1 MMLRLYAGFLAAIL
15 LLPSLGCSTMHQQT
29 IPQEAFSPPMHGPL
43 PRELAKVTMPEYV
56 IEPPDILVIEAT
68 QVIPK
73 PPYRLRTGDQIQI
86 QIDGVLPHAPVNN
99 VFLLMPGGVV
109 DLRASAAELAGG
121 MSYGSLSLAGMTVDE
136 AREAIVEFL
145 KKDWREPVVEV
156 YLIQI
161 AGQQQITGEHLV
173 RPDGSISLGTY
184 GSVRVVGLTLNQA
197 KAAVEA
203 QLADYLETPEVV
215 VDIFSYNSKVYYVV
229 TAGGGFGDQVV
240 RLPITGNETVL
251 DAMSQV
257 NSLSEISSHQMWI
270 ARPTPYSD
278 QVQILMVD
286 WQAITKQGVT
296 STNYQLLPGDRLY
309 IAADRMVAMDTAIGK
324 FISPFERVMG
334 FSLLGVNTVSRFT
347 GRVLQNQGNF
357 GGGGFFP

>member
-145 KKDWREPVVEV
+145 KKDWREPVVAAADHRRTSGP
-156 YLIQI
+156 
-161 AGQQQITGEHLV
+161 AGRVDQSGHVRVGSRGGTDFESGQGGGRGSVGRLPGDPRGRGRHLLVQQQGLLCCDGGRWIRRPSGSSAHYGQRDGAGRDVPGEQPVGNFFASDVDRAAHPVFGPSPDSDGRLASDHKTGRYLDELPIAARRPAVHRR
-173 RPDGSISLGTY
+173 RPDGGDGHRDRQIHLA
-184 GSVRVVGLTLNQA
+184 VRTRDGL
-197 KAAVEA
+197 
-203 QLADYLETPEVV
+203 QLAGRQYGVA
-215 VDIFSYNSKVYYVV
+215 VYRE
-229 TAGGGFGDQVV
+229 G
-240 RLPITGNETVL
+240 
-251 DAMSQV
+251 
-257 NSLSEISSHQMWI
+257 
-270 ARPTPYSD
+270 
-278 QVQILMVD
+278 
-286 WQAITKQGVT
+286 
-296 STNYQLLPGDRLY
+296 
-309 IAADRMVAMDTAIGK
+309 AAESGK
-324 FISPFERVMG
+324 FRRRR
-334 FSLLGVNTVSRFT
+334 L
-347 GRVLQNQGNF
+347 
-357 GGGGFFP
+357 FPLDT